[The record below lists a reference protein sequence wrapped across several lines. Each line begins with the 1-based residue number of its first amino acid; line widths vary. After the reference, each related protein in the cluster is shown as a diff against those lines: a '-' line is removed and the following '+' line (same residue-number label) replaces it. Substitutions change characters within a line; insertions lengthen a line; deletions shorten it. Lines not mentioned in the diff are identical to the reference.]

1 MAHDLLIRN
10 GTVVDGTGRPGRRA
24 DVAVSDGRITAV
36 GDLAGE
42 AAGETLDAE
51 GHVVAPGFIDG
62 HTHMDA
68 QVYWDPLGTCSSYH
82 GITSVVMG
90 NCGFTLAPSRADA
103 RELVVRNL
111 ERAEDISPAAMAEGI
126 SWGFETY
133 AEYLDAIEALPK
145 GINYAGYVGH
155 SAFAPT

>member
-1 MAHDLLIRN
+1 MPHDLLIIN
-10 GTVVDGTGRPGRRA
+10 GTVIDGSGGAGIRA
-24 DVAVSDGRITAV
+24 DVSVSNGRIT
-36 GDLAGE
+36 GIGELASE
-42 AAGETLDAE
+42 DAAEIIDAE
-51 GHVVAPGFIDG
+51 GHVVSPGFIDG

-111 ERAEDISPAAMAEGI
+111 ERAEDISPEAMAKLKA
-126 SWGFETY
+126 S
-133 AEYLDAIEALPK
+133 
-145 GINYAGYVGH
+145 
-155 SAFAPT
+155 